1 MATMV
6 AGSNAPLTAENP
18 GLAGVMVA
26 MGWQVVPSNGPQSE
40 LTSLAIVCGED
51 GRALSPEHL
60 VFFNQLTTAGGGV
73 RFASSPNAAQG
84 TAHGTGQGTAQDA
97 EQVDVEFGLVPAEV
111 AKIAFLA
118 YVDPEVRG
126 PGTFGAVRSAY
137 IRLAR
142 PDGSELLRFDLPEIH
157 GEKIKAMMFG
167 ELYRH
172 GEHWKF
178 RALGQ
183 GYENGL
189 AGVARDFGLD
199 L

>member
-18 GLAGVMVA
+18 GLTGVMVA
-26 MGWQVVPSNGPQSE
+26 MGWQLVPSNGPQSE
-40 LTSLAIVCGED
+40 LTSMAILCGDD
-51 GRALSPEHL
+51 GRAISPEHL

-73 RFASSPNAAQG
+73 RFEASSAA
-84 TAHGTGQGTAQDA
+84 GQHDT
-97 EQVDVEFGLVPAEV
+97 EQVDVEFGLIPAEV
-111 AKIAFLA
+111 SKIAFLA

-126 PGTFGAVRSAY
+126 PGTFGAVRGSY

-142 PDGSELLRFDLPEIH
+142 PDGFELLRFDVPAVN
-157 GEKIKAMMFG
+157 GERIKAMMFG

-172 GEHWKF
+172 RDDWKF

>member
-1 MATMV
+1 
-6 AGSNAPLTAENP
+6 
-18 GLAGVMVA
+18 
-26 MGWQVVPSNGPQSE
+26 MGWQTVPSNGPQSE
-40 LTSLAIVCGED
+40 LTSLAIICGED

-73 RFASSPNAAQG
+73 RFTG
-84 TAHGTGQGTAQDA
+84 GEDGAHGATHDQ
-97 EQVDVEFGLVPAEV
+97 EQIDVEFGLIPAEV

-142 PDGSELLRFDLPEIH
+142 PDGSELLRFDVPELH
-157 GEKIKAMMFG
+157 GDRIKAMMFG

-172 GEHWKF
+172 RDDWKF

-189 AGVARDFGLD
+189 AGVSRDFGLD

>member
-6 AGSNAPLTAENP
+6 AGSNAQLTAENP
-18 GLAGVMVA
+18 GLGGVMVA
-26 MGWQVVPSNGPQSE
+26 MGWQIVPSNGPQSE
-40 LTSLAIVCGED
+40 LTSMAIICGED

-73 RFASSPNAAQG
+73 RFTG
-84 TAHGTGQGTAQDA
+84 GEEGAHGAAHDQ
-97 EQVDVEFGLVPAEV
+97 EQIDVEFALIPAEV

-142 PDGSELLRFDLPEIH
+142 PDGSELLRFDVPEMH
-157 GEKIKAMMFG
+157 GDRIKAMMFG

-172 GEHWKF
+172 RDDWKF

-189 AGVARDFGLD
+189 AGVSRDFGLD

>member
-6 AGSNAPLTAENP
+6 AGSNASLTAENP
-18 GLAGVMVA
+18 GLGGVMVA
-26 MGWQVVPSNGPQSE
+26 MGWQMVPSNGPQSE
-40 LTSLAIVCGED
+40 LTSMAIICGED

-73 RFASSPNAAQG
+73 RFAG
-84 TAHGTGQGTAQDA
+84 GEGGAHDK
-97 EQVDVEFGLVPAEV
+97 EQIDVEFSLIPAEV

-142 PDGSELLRFDLPEIH
+142 PDGSELLRFDVPELH
-157 GEKIKAMMFG
+157 GDRIKAMMFG

-172 GEHWKF
+172 REDWKF

-189 AGVARDFGLD
+189 AGVSRDFGLD

>member
-6 AGSNAPLTAENP
+6 AGSNAALTAENP
-18 GLAGVMVA
+18 GLGGVMVA
-26 MGWQVVPSNGPQSE
+26 MGWQMVPSNGPQSE
-40 LTSLAIVCGED
+40 LTSMAIICGAD

-73 RFASSPNAAQG
+73 RFTG
-84 TAHGTGQGTAQDA
+84 GEDGAHGATHDQ
-97 EQVDVEFGLVPAEV
+97 EQIDVEFGLIPAEV
-111 AKIAFLA
+111 AKIAFLG

-142 PDGSELLRFDLPEIH
+142 PDGSELLRFDVPEMH
-157 GEKIKAMMFG
+157 GDRIKAMMFG

-172 GEHWKF
+172 RDDWKF

-189 AGVARDFGLD
+189 AGVSRDFGLD

>member
-26 MGWQVVPSNGPQSE
+26 MGWQLTPSNGPQSE
-40 LTSLAIVCGED
+40 LTAMAIVCGPD
-51 GRALSPEHL
+51 GRAVSPEHL

-73 RFASSPNAAQG
+73 RFS
-84 TAHGTGQGTAQDA
+84 DA
-97 EQVDVEFGLVPAEV
+97 PQARADVEQVDVDFALVPAEV

-118 YVDPEVRG
+118 YVDPELRG
-126 PGTFGAVRSAY
+126 PGTFGAVRSAF
-137 IRLAR
+137 IRVAR
-142 PDGSELLRFDLPEIH
+142 PDGSELLRFDVPQAH
-157 GEKIKAMMFG
+157 GERIKAMMFG

-172 GEHWKF
+172 REDWKF

-189 AGVARDFGLD
+189 AGVAQDFGLA

>member
-18 GLAGVMVA
+18 GLGGVMVA
-26 MGWQVVPSNGPQSE
+26 MGWQMVPSNGPQSE
-40 LTSLAIVCGED
+40 LTSMAILCGEN
-51 GRALSPEHL
+51 GQALSPEHL

-73 RFASSPNAAQG
+73 RFDGDAGAGATAA
-84 TAHGTGQGTAQDA
+84 HDV
-97 EQVDVEFGLVPAEV
+97 EQVDVEFSRVPAEV
-111 AKIAFLA
+111 SKIAFLA

-142 PDGSELLRFDLPEIH
+142 PDGSELLRFDVPEVQ
-157 GEKIKAMMFG
+157 GERIKAMMFG

-172 GEHWKF
+172 RDDWKF

-189 AGVARDFGLD
+189 TGVARDFGLD

>member
-18 GLAGVMVA
+18 GLGGVMVA
-26 MGWQVVPSNGPQSE
+26 MGWQIVPSNGPQSE
-40 LTSLAIVCGED
+40 LTSMAIICGED

-73 RFASSPNAAQG
+73 RFTG
-84 TAHGTGQGTAQDA
+84 GEGAH
-97 EQVDVEFGLVPAEV
+97 
-111 AKIAFLA
+111 
-118 YVDPEVRG
+118 G

-142 PDGSELLRFDLPEIH
+142 PDGSELLRFDVPEMH
-157 GEKIKAMMFG
+157 GDRIKAMMFG

-172 GEHWKF
+172 RDDWKF

-189 AGVARDFGLD
+189 AGVSRDFGLD

>member
-26 MGWQVVPSNGPQSE
+26 MGWHMVPSNGPQSE
-40 LTSLAIVCGED
+40 LTTMAILCGED

-60 VFFNQLTTAGGGV
+60 VFFNQLTTSGGGV
-73 RFASSPNAAQG
+73 RFAEDSAGGASAA
-84 TAHGTGQGTAQDA
+84 HDV
-97 EQVDVEFGLVPAEV
+97 EQVDVEFALVPGEV
-111 AKIAFLA
+111 SKIAFLA

-142 PDGSELLRFDLPEIH
+142 PEGSELLRFDVPEIH
-157 GEKIKAMMFG
+157 GERIKAMMFG

>member
-6 AGSNAPLTAENP
+6 SGSNAPLTAENP
-18 GLAGVMVA
+18 GLTGVMVA
-26 MGWQVVPSNGPQSE
+26 MGWQMVPSNGPQSE
-40 LTSLAIVCGED
+40 LTSLAVICGED

-60 VFFNQLTTAGGGV
+60 VFFNQLTAAGGGV
-73 RFASSPNAAQG
+73 RFSGGEGAAHDQ
-84 TAHGTGQGTAQDA
+84 
-97 EQVDVEFGLVPAEV
+97 EQIDVEFSRIPAEV

-142 PDGSELLRFDLPEIH
+142 PDGSELLRFDVPDLH
-157 GEKIKAMMFG
+157 GDRIKAMMFG

-172 GEHWKF
+172 RDDWKF

-189 AGVARDFGLD
+189 AGVSRDFGLD

>member
-6 AGSNAPLTAENP
+6 AGSNAALTAENP
-18 GLAGVMVA
+18 GLDGVMVA
-26 MGWQVVPSNGPQSE
+26 MGWQIVPSNGPQSE
-40 LTSLAIVCGED
+40 LTSLAIICGED

-73 RFASSPNAAQG
+73 RF
-84 TAHGTGQGTAQDA
+84 TGGEEGVPGATHDQ
-97 EQVDVEFGLVPAEV
+97 EQIDVEFGLIPAEV

-142 PDGSELLRFDLPEIH
+142 PDGSELLRFDVPELH
-157 GEKIKAMMFG
+157 GDRIKAMMFG

-172 GEHWKF
+172 RDDWKF

-189 AGVARDFGLD
+189 AGVSRDFGLD

>member
-26 MGWQVVPSNGPQSE
+26 MGWQTVPSNGPQSE

-73 RFASSPNAAQG
+73 RFAADSG
-84 TAHGTGQGTAQDA
+84 GGQAKDA
-97 EQVDVEFGLVPAEV
+97 EQIDVEFGLVPAEV

-172 GEHWKF
+172 REHWKF